1 MPLIDI
7 TCGRAVTDGTRARLA
22 AVLPDAVSLAVQ
34 CTDEPY
40 DHHLQPGD
48 VLIRFHKVGP
58 FDRFDIDVLVEVK
71 SKWFS
76 DRAQDRQRRAEA
88 IHDAVRHVIEDE
100 QTAGVYLTLPV
111 AAWDQSD
118 SEASGR

>member
-7 TCGRAVTDGTRARLA
+7 TCGPTVTDGTRTRL
-22 AVLPDAVSLAVQ
+22 
-34 CTDEPY
+34 
-40 DHHLQPGD
+40 
-48 VLIRFHKVGP
+48 
-58 FDRFDIDVLVEVK
+58 
-71 SKWFS
+71 
-76 DRAQDRQRRAEA
+76 AEA

-100 QTAGVYLTLPV
+100 QTAGVYLTFTV